1 MRRMLHSLAAIL
13 VLLTVLNLNDAYAQT
28 SRVGGT
34 LEVSVTDTTGAVIPN
49 AEVRIRETSTNQS
62 RALVTGENGAFRLP
76 DLPPGTYEVSAA
88 REGFAPYVHTGVVI
102 TLGSAVH
109 LDIVLMPAGL
119 SEQVSVTGQ
128 PPPLDPSQSS
138 VTSTIDFER
147 IEELPVR
154 SRNYLDF
161 VLLAP
166 GVAPSNPQQNGAAQT
181 QLADSGFTFG
191 GLRPRSNNLSIDGV
205 DNNDEF
211 TGSNRTALSL
221 EIIREFQVVNSG
233 FSAESGGSSG
243 GSINVVTRSG
253 ANTIHG
259 DVFAFVQNGALN
271 ARNPLES
278 ELSKP
283 SLDRYRSGSSLG
295 GPIVKDRT
303 FYYAAFEQ
311 EHTRGQRSSH
321 IDPAAA
327 SVINR
332 ALSSG
337 AFPGVTTR
345 RLRSGFFPVALA
357 ETEAAG
363 KINQQIGKLHSL
375 MARYAFTNN
384 REAAGAFNTGGLVD
398 ASARGS
404 SFVRDQAVVGSLVS
418 TLSSQTVSDLRF
430 QIAGRRALLR
440 TNDSIG
446 PEIDI
451 VGVALFGRPYE
462 GNSRRTENHYEI
474 GYTLEHT
481 FRTNDFKVGGTL
493 NAVRLRAFVPD
504 GFAGVYAFKT
514 LDDFAA
520 GRPDLFRQAFGN
532 PSTGLRTVMLGLF
545 AQDHWTV
552 SRQLTVD
559 AGLRYDLEGLP
570 QQFQQDRNNFSP
582 RAGMAYSLSSR
593 SVVRLGYGIFYDR
606 YVLANLNRAIQKN
619 GTSGFEQ
626 VAEGSLAAIIF
637 EHSGGL
643 PLLSPVAG
651 IRPSIF
657 VPDAGLKRS
666 YSQQAAL
673 GTEYL
678 LAKDMT
684 VSANYLWVRGLK
696 LSRTRNVNLLPP
708 IQLTTGNAPGFGFL
722 QPDPQKSGRP
732 VFSDSRID
740 SRFDAVYSLEHSASS
755 SYHGLSVSLNRR
767 LSGEF
772 ELSGSYT
779 LSKTLDDASDFD
791 EQPQNPF
798 ELRNERAHSR
808 QDQRHRFVV
817 SALFDLPI
825 GEEEESATAG
835 KAKPAGPLEKIFAHI
850 EMAPILTIGSGRWSN
865 PLTGVDSNRSQ
876 AWPLSSRPL
885 GFGRNTLKTPATALL
900 DWRIVKYFPF
910 GERRRLDFVT
920 EFFNLLNRTNVT
932 QLNPY
937 FGTGLVPN
945 PQFGKPVDALN
956 RRQLQFSVD
965 FEF

>member
-1 MRRMLHSLAAIL
+1 
-13 VLLTVLNLNDAYAQT
+13 
-28 SRVGGT
+28 
-34 LEVSVTDTTGAVIPN
+34 
-49 AEVRIRETSTNQS
+49 
-62 RALVTGENGAFRLP
+62 
-76 DLPPGTYEVSAA
+76 
-88 REGFAPYVHTGVVI
+88 
-102 TLGSAVH
+102 
-109 LDIVLMPAGL
+109 
-119 SEQVSVTGQ
+119 
-128 PPPLDPSQSS
+128 
-138 VTSTIDFER
+138 
-147 IEELPVR
+147 
-154 SRNYLDF
+154 
-161 VLLAP
+161 LLAP

-418 TLSSQTVSDLRF
+418 TLSSRTVSDLRF
-430 QIAGRRALLR
+430 QIASRRALLR

-451 VGVALFGRPYE
+451 VGVAQFGRPYE
-462 GNSRRTENHYEI
+462 GNSQRTENHYEI

-493 NAVRLRAFVPD
+493 NAVRLRAFGPD
-504 GFAGVYAFKT
+504 GFAV
-514 LDDFAA
+514 
-520 GRPDLFRQAFGN
+520 DL
-532 PSTGLRTVMLGLF
+532 
-545 AQDHWTV
+545 
-552 SRQLTVD
+552 
-559 AGLRYDLEGLP
+559 
-570 QQFQQDRNNFSP
+570 
-582 RAGMAYSLSSR
+582 SR
-593 SVVRLGYGIFYDR
+593 S
-606 YVLANLNRAIQKN
+606 QK
-619 GTSGFEQ
+619 G
-626 VAEGSLAAIIF
+626 A
-637 EHSGGL
+637 
-643 PLLSPVAG
+643 
-651 IRPSIF
+651 
-657 VPDAGLKRS
+657 
-666 YSQQAAL
+666 
-673 GTEYL
+673 
-678 LAKDMT
+678 
-684 VSANYLWVRGLK
+684 W
-696 LSRTRNVNLLPP
+696 
-708 IQLTTGNAPGFGFL
+708 L
-722 QPDPQKSGRP
+722 Q
-732 VFSDSRID
+732 
-740 SRFDAVYSLEHSASS
+740 
-755 SYHGLSVSLNRR
+755 
-767 LSGEF
+767 
-772 ELSGSYT
+772 
-779 LSKTLDDASDFD
+779 
-791 EQPQNPF
+791 
-798 ELRNERAHSR
+798 
-808 QDQRHRFVV
+808 
-817 SALFDLPI
+817 
-825 GEEEESATAG
+825 
-835 KAKPAGPLEKIFAHI
+835 
-850 EMAPILTIGSGRWSN
+850 
-865 PLTGVDSNRSQ
+865 
-876 AWPLSSRPL
+876 
-885 GFGRNTLKTPATALL
+885 
-900 DWRIVKYFPF
+900 
-910 GERRRLDFVT
+910 
-920 EFFNLLNRTNVT
+920 
-932 QLNPY
+932 
-937 FGTGLVPN
+937 
-945 PQFGKPVDALN
+945 
-956 RRQLQFSVD
+956 
-965 FEF
+965 